1 VAIADIFTAAAA
13 ADDYDSARVIAAF
26 MNAEAMKES
35 ARGRDPAGWTDTR
48 VLALGRMFAEV
59 FREQRS
65 APTPVVRPVMP
76 ITNVEI
82 VDTLAAQRPARAAPV
97 DNENDFTAHAAGDVG
112 QAAVTEAL
120 RVVANG
126 DGHGVE

>member
-1 VAIADIFTAAAA
+1 MAINDVLKAAAA

-35 ARGRDPAGWTDTR
+35 AMGRDPAGWTDTR

-59 FREQRS
+59 FREQRG
-65 APTPVVRPVMP
+65 APAPVARPVMP
-76 ITNVEI
+76 T
-82 VDTLAAQRPARAAPV
+82 AQPV
-97 DNENDFTAHAAGDVG
+97 FEPEQRVVPIAVSSGEPTHDAAGDVG

-120 RVVANG
+120 RIVANG
-126 DGHGVE
+126 DERG